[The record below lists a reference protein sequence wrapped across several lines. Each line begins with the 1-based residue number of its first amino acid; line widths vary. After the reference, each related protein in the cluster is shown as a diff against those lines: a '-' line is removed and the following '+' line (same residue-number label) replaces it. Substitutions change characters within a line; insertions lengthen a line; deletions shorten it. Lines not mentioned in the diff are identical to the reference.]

1 MNSLL
6 VLSLFSVIFVGFVGY
21 ASAYDGEIEVQVK
34 ATNITEGD
42 KIPIEIFLIEVEPSA
57 DLPLEIELIGKGT
70 GLTVE
75 KITLNP
81 NWMYDDVTFFGDH
94 AWKTTFEFD
103 TNSDNLV
110 ANTTY
115 YVKASFDGEHDIT
128 GIFAFEPP
136 VTDEVISDEDLV
148 NSGQSPREIPKWIK
162 GIFSLYSSGQI
173 DDDTLLNAIEYLIQI
188 GIIQASK

>member
-6 VLSLFSVIFVGFVGY
+6 ILPLFSIIFVGFVGY

-34 ATNITEGD
+34 ATNIIEGD
-42 KIPIEIFLIEVEPSA
+42 KIPIEIFLIEIEPSA
-57 DLPLEIELIGKGT
+57 DLPLEIELIEKGT
-70 GLTVE
+70 GMTVE
-75 KITLNP
+75 KITLKP

-103 TNSDNLV
+103 TNSDYIV

-115 YVKASFDGEHDIT
+115 YVKVSFDDEHDIT

-136 VTDEVISDEDLV
+136 VTNEVISDEDLV
-148 NSGQSPREIPKWIK
+148 NSGQPPREIPKWIK